1 MKKTTRFLCAVLAFT
16 LAFSCAGAYGALK
29 GENPSQVEAAVDRQ
43 TSLKNPILKT
53 TLKGGIELYGEASY
67 GTFVEPCDG
76 PIIIMMKVKNVSGER
91 RYVRFDNQPFSG
103 EKKITKYIGDFATF
117 PQPNFY
123 YLNPGDEDYFQA
135 RVNFNSNEMKNAS
148 GDVKLPVKWSV
159 YGYGERD
166 QMQLIS
172 EKTFTTKVKVKS
184 YTQKKIQTDKK
195 LRTAT
200 IKGSLKNKKGEP
212 IANTYIRVESGY
224 SGTMYAK
231 TNSKGKYSIKVMPYK
246 PEIRQK
252 WSSYTLTPQ
261 VDGYKKR
268 SIVVA
273 PQKNKTTTKNIVL
286 TKNSSSYK
294 YKQIKKIDTK
304 IQPYDLDNDAKGKVI
319 ATVPFHTLLPANKT
333 NGKRKLVVAN
343 PKTGKTYFTKNL
355 PEETPFVDVSDDGKY
370 VTVASAFG
378 DANTY
383 NAVIYNMEGKEVY
396 RTPNEMPIL
405 SHYTGLE
412 TNKGTVRSMCARL
425 SHDNKYLCYATIDG
439 FVYMIDWK
447 SKTILWSAC
456 LKGQVRTVDFSSDNK
471 YVYTTDGGGDC
482 TSFVVSSGTKQWNTF
497 VGTWGCDT
505 EVTDKYIA
513 TTVKSDGYSLNVLNR
528 KTGKKLWSYP
538 VMYRGSGIAIS
549 PNQKYLWYGNDNGS
563 ISSVENSCIFDIKT
577 GKLLNILPPLDNRG
591 DVAGMEASFS
601 KDSKKIVVKNGRG
614 FGIYDVKTGEA
625 LYSKVVLKKGV
636 GDSLTFS
643 LYASPDLKYIVG
655 GFNDKTDFRF
665 WGQLYF
671 FKRQ

>member
-1 MKKTTRFLCAVLAFT
+1 MKKTTRFLCAFLSVA
-16 LAFSCAGAYGALK
+16 LAFSCAGTLGAIS
-29 GENPSQVEAAVDRQ
+29 GENPSYVEAAVDRQ
-43 TSLKNPILKT
+43 TSLKNPTLKT
-53 TLKGGIELYGEASY
+53 TLEGGIELYGEKSY

-91 RYVRFDNQPFSG
+91 RYVRFDNEPFSG
-103 EKKITKYIGDFATF
+103 EKKITQYIGDYASF

-123 YLNPGDEDYFQA
+123 YLNPGEEDYFQA
-135 RVNFNSNEMKNAS
+135 RINFNSNEMKNAS
-148 GDVKLPVKWSV
+148 GKVNLPMKWTV
-159 YGYGERD
+159 YGYGEQD
-166 QMQLIS
+166 QMLQLSQTID
-172 EKTFTTKVKVKS
+172 TTTVKVKS

-200 IKGSLKNKKGEP
+200 LKGYLKNKKGEP

-231 TNSKGKYSIKVMPYK
+231 TNAKGYYSIKVMPHK
-246 PEIRQK
+246 VEFSGK
-252 WSSYTLTPQ
+252 WSRYTLTPQ
-261 VDGYKKR
+261 ADGYNKR
-268 SIVVA
+268 SVVVT
-273 PQKNKTTTKNIVL
+273 PSNKKTITKNITL
-286 TKNSSSYK
+286 NKSTSKYK
-294 YKQIKKIDTK
+294 YKQTKKIDTK
-304 IQPYDLDNDAKGKVI
+304 IQPYDLDSDTKGKVI
-319 ATVPFHTLLPANKT
+319 ATVPFHTLLPRDKT

-343 PKTGKTYFTKNL
+343 PQNGKTYFTKNL
-355 PEETPFVDVSDDGKY
+355 PEETPYVDVSDDGKY
-370 VTVASAFG
+370 VTVTSAFG
-378 DANTY
+378 DSNTY
-383 NAVIYNMEGKEVY
+383 NAIIYDIEGNEVY

-425 SHDNKYLCYATIDG
+425 SHNDNYLCYATVDG
-439 FVYMIDWK
+439 YVYMLDWK
-447 SKTILWSAC
+447 NNSILWSAC
-456 LKGQVRTVDFSSDNK
+456 VKGQVRTIDFSADNK
-471 YVYTTDGGGDC
+471 YVYVTDGGGDC
-482 TSFVVSSGTKQWNTF
+482 TSFVVSSGAKQWNTF

-513 TTVKSDGYSLNVLNR
+513 TTVKSDGYSLTVLNR
-528 KTGKKLWSYP
+528 KTGKKLWTYP

-577 GKLLNILPPLDNRG
+577 GKLLNVLPPLDNRG
-591 DVAGMEASFS
+591 GTAGMEASFS

-614 FGIYDVKTGEA
+614 FGIYDVKTGEE